1 MVIRGERRY
10 DPGQQGRDHMVHWLN
25 SILQHLHKAGD
36 FPDSQ
41 QMCDSTSNKG
51 ATVTKEGQGEK
62 MHERKKNM
70 ESEKGETA
78 RQEA

>member
-1 MVIRGERRY
+1 MMQAKMVG
-10 DPGQQGRDHMVHWLN
+10 DHLVHWLN

-36 FPDSQ
+36 LLYSE
-41 QMCDSTSNKG
+41 QMCDTSSNKG

-70 ESEKGETA
+70 ESEKGETS

>member
-1 MVIRGERRY
+1 MTQAKRVG
-10 DPGQQGRDHMVHWLN
+10 DHMVHRLN
-25 SILQHLHKAGD
+25 SILQQLHKAGD
-36 FPDSQ
+36 LPYSE
-41 QMCDSTSNKG
+41 QMCDTSSNKG
-51 ATVTKEGQGEK
+51 ATVTKEGHGEK